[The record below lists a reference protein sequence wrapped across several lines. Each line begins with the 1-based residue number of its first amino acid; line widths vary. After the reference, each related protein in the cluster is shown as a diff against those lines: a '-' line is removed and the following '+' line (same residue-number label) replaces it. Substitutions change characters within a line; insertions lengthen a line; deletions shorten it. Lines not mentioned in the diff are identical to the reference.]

1 MFARLAAVA
10 VVALAAGCSYNPGTF
25 PWVLPPGPVVQNHA
39 KPRFGY
45 FKNFDPKA
53 AKIEVTPS
61 GQANAPLN
69 SQIVLVASVLDK
81 DGTPR
86 RSRRVEW
93 TVEGPGHI
101 VEVDESGA
109 YAGRGY
115 KLDSKTAVSY
125 TVYTPKTITR
135 GNDDPKD
142 DVTIEAGQTFLVVS
156 SAVPGETVVTA
167 YAPEVFNWENNRVV
181 TKVLWGDS
189 RFSFPASTT
198 VRVGT
203 ETRLA
208 TGIDTSAES
217 GSNFRV
223 RYRVIGG
230 PSASLVS
237 GGGAVSM
244 SGSGGREAEVN
255 VDTNEAAIRLVQSDP
270 KPGKTRVAVEVV
282 KLPDNGVGPGVVVGR
297 RETTV
302 EWAAPSIKLNVT
314 APPAA
319 GTNGTFPVS
328 VALDNVAGVDS
339 KDARVRV
346 TLSDGAS
353 LAKSDPPPTRV
364 DERGALVFDLPPVS
378 GKGKQ
383 SVTLDVRP
391 ARVGNVTVTADAV
404 TGDGL
409 QANTS
414 ASTKIENGKLQLVLE
429 LPQAALANERA
440 PARVA
445 VTNAGAAP
453 AENVTV
459 WARFD
464 DALTSPSGRSPV
476 ELSAGTI
483 APGQTKTLD
492 LPLSATRTGR
502 FGVRAAA
509 TGDGNLSASAEPAYL
524 DVRRAELAVTATGP
538 KVAYVGQSVE
548 YALKVT
554 NRGDTEMKNV
564 SLRAAV
570 PAELKVTAADGGT
583 VGPGSVEWKL
593 SSLRPGES
601 KAFKLNADALKLA
614 GSAGMSVVALGDPE
628 PLGVPVEG
636 RADAALAIIGT
647 PALALEVATPAGT
660 LEVGKRATYQIRVR
674 NAGTVSARN
683 VQVAALAPAEF
694 KVVRATGGATEARP
708 DGNGRVSFP
717 AVDEVAPDQTLT
729 FTVEVDV
736 VQAGDARFKAE
747 VTATHLKNPLREEQ
761 SARVTGR

>member
-1 MFARLAAVA
+1 MFARLAAIT

-25 PWVLPPGPVVQNHA
+25 PWILPPGPIEQNHA

-45 FKNFDPKA
+45 FKNFDPRA

-142 DVTIEAGQTFLVVS
+142 DVNIAAGQTFLVVS
-156 SAVPGETVVTA
+156 SAIPGETVVTA

-189 RFSFPASTT
+189 RFSFPAPAV

-217 GSNFRV
+217 GANFRV
-223 RYRVIGG
+223 RYRVIDG
-230 PSASLVS
+230 PTATLVS
-237 GGGAVSM
+237 GGGAVSL

-255 VDTNEAAIRLVQSDP
+255 ADTGEAAIRLVQSDP

-282 KLPDNGVGPGVVVGR
+282 KLPENGVGPGTVVGK
-297 RETTV
+297 RETIV

-319 GTNGTFPVS
+319 GTSGTFPVT
-328 VALDNVAGVDS
+328 VALDNIAGVDS

-346 TLSDGAS
+346 TLSDGAT
-353 LAKSDPPPTRV
+353 LEKSEPPPTRV
-364 DERGALVFDLPPVS
+364 DRGALIFDLPPVS

-383 SVTLDVRP
+383 AVTLDVRP
-391 ARVGNVTVTADAV
+391 ARAGNVTITADAV

-429 LPQAALANERA
+429 LPQAALANERI

-464 DALTSPSGRSPV
+464 DALTSSNGRSPV
-476 ELSAGTI
+476 ELSAGTL

-524 DVRRAELAVTATGP
+524 DVRRAELAVSATGP
-538 KVAYVGQSVE
+538 KIAYVGQQVE
-548 YALKVT
+548 FALKVT

-593 SSLRPGES
+593 SALRPGES

-614 GSAGMSVVALGDPE
+614 GSAGLSVVALGDPE

-647 PALALEVATPAGT
+647 PALALEVATPSGT

-674 NAGTVSARN
+674 NSGTVSARN
-683 VQVAALAPAEF
+683 VQVVALAPAEF
-694 KVVRATGGATEARP
+694 KVVRATGGAGEART
-708 DGNGRVSFP
+708 DANGRVSFP
-717 AVDEVAPDQTLT
+717 VVEEVAPGQTLT
-729 FTVEVDV
+729 FTVEVDAA
-736 VQAGDARFKAE
+736 QAGDARFKAE

>member
-1 MFARLAAVA
+1 MFARLAAMT

-25 PWVLPPGPVVQNHA
+25 PWILPPGPIEQNHA

-45 FKNFDPKA
+45 FKNFDPRA
-53 AKIEVTPS
+53 AKLELTPS

-93 TVEGPGHI
+93 TLEGPGHI

-142 DVTIEAGQTFLVVS
+142 DVNIAAGQTFLVVS
-156 SAVPGETVVTA
+156 SAIPGETVVTA
-167 YAPEVFNWENNRVV
+167 YAPEVFNWENNRAI

-189 RFSFPASTT
+189 RFSFPAPAV

-223 RYRVIGG
+223 RYRVIDG
-230 PSASLVS
+230 PTATLVS
-237 GGGAVSM
+237 GGGAVSL

-255 VDTNEAAIRLVQSDP
+255 AETGEAAIRLVQSDP

-282 KLPDNGVGPGVVVGR
+282 KLPENGVGPGTVVGK
-297 RETTV
+297 RETIV
-302 EWAAPSIKLNVT
+302 EWAAPSIKLNVS

-319 GTNGTFPVS
+319 GTNGTFPVT
-328 VALDNVAGVDS
+328 VALDNIAGVDS

-346 TLSDGAS
+346 QLSDGAT
-353 LAKSDPPPTRV
+353 LEKSEPPPTRV
-364 DERGALVFDLPPVS
+364 ERGALVFDLPPVS

-383 SVTLDVRP
+383 AVTLDVRP
-391 ARVGNVTVTADAV
+391 ARAGNVTITAEAV

-429 LPQAALANERA
+429 VPQAALANERI

-464 DALTSPSGRSPV
+464 DALTSPNGRSPA
-476 ELSAGTI
+476 ELSAGTV

-524 DVRRAELAVTATGP
+524 DVRRAELAVSATGP
-538 KVAYVGQSVE
+538 KIAYVGQQVE
-548 YALKVT
+548 FALKVT

-593 SSLRPGES
+593 SALRPGES
-601 KAFKLNADALKLA
+601 KAFKLSADALKLA

-628 PLGVPVEG
+628 PFGVPVEG

-647 PALALEVATPAGT
+647 PALALEVATPSGT

-674 NAGTVSARN
+674 NSGTVSARN

-694 KVVRATGGATEARP
+694 KVVRASGGATEART
-708 DGNGRVSFP
+708 DANGRVSFP
-717 AVDEVAPDQTLT
+717 VVEEVAPGQALA
-729 FTVEVDV
+729 FTVEVDAA
-736 VQAGDARFKAE
+736 QAGDARFKAE
-747 VTATHLKNPLREEQ
+747 VTAAHLKNPLREEQ